1 MDVCDITDK
10 TNICEMYNCID
21 NVVNTQS
28 GSSFSDGWILNLK
41 NSTHSDKKLD
51 SVFIKFF
58 ISPESMY
65 EKFKDPK
72 IADDLR
78 RINFILVKLEN
89 LNYELNLYKNIINP
103 IIKLNMCSNFVN
115 YISLYW

>member
-1 MDVCDITDK
+1 MNTCDITNK

-41 NSTHSDKKLD
+41 NSTHNGKKLD

-58 ISPESMY
+58 I
-65 EKFKDPK
+65 KLLK
-72 IADDLR
+72 I
-78 RINFILVKLEN
+78 IEILT
-89 LNYELNLYKNIINP
+89 LYK
-103 IIKLNMCSNFVN
+103 
-115 YISLYW
+115 